1 MLGIKHVFKT
11 LSLAAVALFASTTIV
26 ISDTSAAGL
35 LTPVNSQHQ
44 TLSIKTHDVTVT
56 IHDSLAITQIDQVFA
71 NTNNQTLEAIYS
83 FPVPE
88 DAALGG
94 FTYWINGVA
103 VEGEVVKKEIAETIY
118 QSQKSQGKSAA
129 VAEQDSHKTF
139 DVKVYPVQPNDSVKI
154 RLVYFQQQKV
164 SSGIGRYVY
173 PLEDGGVDDA
183 KNSFWSRNETVDER
197 FSFKLD
203 LRSSYPID
211 GMRMPNQTMAQIN
224 NSGDKDWTVALDNSG
239 GVLDASQ
246 AFDTQTSSKNLQE
259 VSKTATQPFT
269 LDKDIIVYWRQEPD
283 LPGSVD
289 LISYKGADKKQGTFM
304 LTITP
309 GDDLK
314 SVLGQRDWVF
324 IIDKS
329 GSMSG
334 KFETLVECVRQGLIR
349 LPAGDRFRVITFNDH
364 AQDVSNGYQPATQES
379 ITHVL
384 NVLEQG
390 GVSGGTNLYAGLK
403 KGLLSLDADRTSAIM
418 LVTDGVANVGVKEKK
433 RFLTL
438 LDKHDVRLF
447 SFVMGNSANRPLLEG
462 MTARSHGFYA
472 SISNSD
478 DIMGQI
484 QLATDKLG
492 YQSLRDID
500 IDISGVKVTDLTT
513 IDMPS
518 IYRGQQISLLG
529 RYYGEGTAKLKL
541 SGLVGDKK
549 VSYKTAINFVK
560 HSDTYPELE
569 RLWAYSKIKSLEALS
584 DYLGSD
590 SDNEQAITDLSIAY
604 SIVTKNTSLL
614 VVEDEVF
621 KQHGI
626 DQINKLRRAIE
637 MKATSARK
645 ANTQPIDHRADK
657 QQPMY
662 KKSRPS
668 SGGGGGSVSAAA
680 VLLLLTIVAIRRS
693 RTIGY

>member
-11 LSLAAVALFASTTIV
+11 LSLATVTLFASTTIV
-26 ISDTSAAGL
+26 TSDAIAAGL
-35 LTPVNSQHQ
+35 LTPVHSQYQ
-44 TLSIKTHDVTVT
+44 PLSIKSHDVTVT

-103 VEGEVVKKEIAETIY
+103 VEGEVVKKDTAETIY
-118 QSQKSQGKSAA
+118 QSQKTQGKSAA
-129 VAEQDSHKTF
+129 VAEQDAYKTF

-154 RLVYFQQQKV
+154 QLVYFQQQKV
-164 SSGIGRYVY
+164 DSGIGRYVY
-173 PLEDGGVDDA
+173 PLEDGGVDDT

-211 GMRMPNQTMAQIN
+211 GMRVPNQQAAQILN
-224 NSGDKDWTVALDNSG
+224 TGDKDWGVSLDNSG
-239 GVLDASQ
+239 GLANASQ
-246 AFDTQTSSKNLQE
+246 AFDTQTSNAESEHVVN
-259 VSKTATQPFT
+259 TATQPFT
-269 LDKDIIVYWRQEPD
+269 LDKDIVVYWRQVPN

-314 SVLGQRDWVF
+314 PVLGQRDWVF

-334 KFETLVECVRQGLIR
+334 KFATLVEGVRQGLMR

-364 AQDVSNGYQPATQES
+364 AQDVSNGYQPTTQES

-433 RFLTL
+433 RFLAL

-462 MTARSHGFYA
+462 MTTRSHGFYA

-478 DIMGQI
+478 DIMGKI

-500 IDISGVKVTDLTT
+500 IDISGVKVTDLTS

-529 RYYGEGTAKLKL
+529 HYYGEGKAKLTL
-541 SGLVGDKK
+541 SGLIGDEK
-549 VSYKTAINFVK
+549 VSYKTIVNFSQ
-560 HSDTYPELE
+560 HSDIYPELA

-584 DYLGSD
+584 DYLGNDSD
-590 SDNEQAITDLSIAY
+590 SEQAITDLSMAY
-604 SIVTKNTSLL
+604 SIVTKQTSLL

-626 DQINKLRRAIE
+626 EQVNKLRRGIE
-637 MKATSARK
+637 KKAASARK
-645 ANTQPIDHRADK
+645 ANTRPLNHRADK

-662 KKSRPS
+662 NKSRPS
-668 SGGGGGSVSAAA
+668 SGGGGGSVSAVM
-680 VLLLLTIVAIRRS
+680 VLLLLSIIAIRRRS
-693 RTIGY
+693 TIGY

>member
-1 MLGIKHVFKT
+1 MLGIKQVFKI
-11 LSLAAVALFASTTIV
+11 LSLATTALFASTTIV
-26 ISDTSAAGL
+26 TCDATAAGL

-44 TLSIKTHDVTVT
+44 PLSIKSHDVIVT

-103 VEGEVVKKEIAETIY
+103 VEGEVVKNEIAESIY

-139 DVKVYPVQPNDSVKI
+139 DVKVFPVQPNDSVRI
-154 RLVYFQQQKV
+154 QLVYFQQQKV
-164 SSGIGRYVY
+164 DSGIGRYVY
-173 PLEDGGVDDA
+173 PLEGGGVDDA
-183 KNSFWSRNETVDER
+183 KSSFWSRNETVDER
-197 FSFKLD
+197 FSFKLE

-211 GMRMPNQTMAQIN
+211 GMRIPNQTMAQIN
-224 NSGDKDWTVALDNSG
+224 NISDKDWTVSIDNGGGLLDS
-239 GVLDASQ
+239 SR
-246 AFDTQTSSKNLQE
+246 AFDTQISSHEEEKVTN
-259 VSKTATQPFT
+259 TAAHPFP

-289 LISYKGADKKQGTFM
+289 LINYQGADSKQGTFL

-314 SVLGQRDWVF
+314 PVLGQRDWAF

-329 GSMSG
+329 GSMNG
-334 KFETLVECVRQGLIR
+334 KFSTLIEGVRQGLTK
-349 LPAGDRFRVITFNDH
+349 LPLGDRFRIITFNDH
-364 AQDVSNGYQPATQES
+364 AQDVSNGYQPATQDA
-379 ITHVL
+379 ITHAL
-384 NVLEQG
+384 NVLEEG

-403 KGLLSLDADRTSAIM
+403 KGLLSLDSDRSSAIM

-500 IDISGVKVTDLTT
+500 IDISGVKVSDLTT

-529 RYYGEGTAKLKL
+529 RYYGEGKAKLKL

-549 VSYKTAINFVK
+549 VSYKTVVDFSKNN
-560 HSDTYPELE
+560 DTYPELE

-584 DYLGSD
+584 DYLGHD
-590 SDNEQAITDLSIAY
+590 SDNEQAITDLSMAY
-604 SIVTKNTSLL
+604 SIVTKETSLL
-614 VVEDEVF
+614 VVEEEVF

-626 DQINKLRRAIE
+626 NQVNKQRRVIE
-637 MKATSARK
+637 KNAAKSRGSNAK
-645 ANTQPIDHRADK
+645 PLNHRADK

-668 SGGGGGSVSAAA
+668 SSGGGGSVSVVMA
-680 VLLLLTIVAIRRS
+680 LLLLSMVAVRRKD
-693 RTIGY
+693 I